1 MDYSFNRYVDFRE
14 AIDYEKLKSAQ
25 ASKKSYDLLND
36 IRKFIQLVRDPKVL
50 PNSIFLNS
58 NPRYVKDK
66 NGRDMPTDSDKVQQ
80 YLKDKI
86 NIINKHTERGE
97 PYQID
102 RNLSNVHD
110 EGHRIYGGDYVGDII
125 GYLQNLRPQD
135 KDTGSDY
142 ISRSKREMEIV
153 DGLLGRHEGADG
165 LVQALERNIAAVEAK
180 NPGFGRRLGMEK
192 FRGIQKAKEDEAIA
206 AGKPYKIQRYTPG
219 REEELYPRPKPPEPK
234 RGFFSRLFGK

>member
-25 ASKKSYDLLND
+25 SSKKTYDLLND

-58 NPRYVKDK
+58 NPHYVKDK
-66 NGRDMPTDSDKVQQ
+66 HGHDMPTDSSKVQE

-86 NIINKHTERGE
+86 NIINQHTERGE
-97 PYQID
+97 PYQVD
-102 RNLSNVHD
+102 RSLSNVHP
-110 EGHRIYGGDYVGDII
+110 EGHRIYSGNYVGDII

-135 KDTGSDY
+135 ERNTNDF
-142 ISRSKREMEIV
+142 IARSKKEMEIV

-165 LVQALERNIAAVEAK
+165 LVQALEKNIAAVEAK
-180 NPGFGRRLGMEK
+180 NPGFARRLGME
-192 FRGIQKAKEDEAIA
+192 RHRDIEKAKEDEAGK
-206 AGKPYKIQRYTPG
+206 AGRPYKIQRYTPG

-234 RGFFSRLFGK
+234 KGFFSRLFGR